1 MFPGNFEIANRFTQ
15 KWEAGFVNHPK
26 DPGGVTYNGLS
37 LRFLKQTGTDINGD
51 GVINAE
57 DILTLYRNGDQDSVD
72 EIFYKAFWRDPSL
85 EQFKFLPLQTAI
97 YDTNVNV
104 GRTQSVKFL
113 QRACNDILPISK
125 YASYNMPKLADDG
138 VIGPKTQ
145 LRALSLAEE
154 DNGLKLALAFLDRR
168 MGFHNMLVNN
178 SSYPDKRDY
187 RPFAAG
193 WRNRVNDL
201 VKYIKGL

>member
-1 MFPGNFEIANRFTQ
+1 MRSANFEIANKFTQ
-15 KWEAGFVNHPK
+15 KWEKGFVNHPK
-26 DPGGVTYNGLS
+26 DPGGATYNGLS

-57 DILTLYRNGDQDSVD
+57 DILTLYRNNDQDTVD
-72 EIFYKAFWRDPSL
+72 EIFWKAFWRDPDLDSL
-85 EQFKFLPLQTAI
+85 KFLPLQTAL

-104 GRTQSVKFL
+104 GRTQSAKFL

-125 YASYNMPKLADDG
+125 YADLPKLSDDG
-138 VIGPKTQ
+138 IIGPKTQ
-145 LRALSLAEE
+145 LRALSLAQE
-154 DNGLKLALAFLDRR
+154 DNGLKLALAFLERR
-168 MGFHNMLVNN
+168 MQFHNMLVGN
-178 SSYPDKRDY
+178 SPYSDKRDY